1 MPIPA
6 ANDGTLDPVCKLPK
20 EVGPCRA
27 AVRRWTYD
35 LSKGQCVEFTYGG
48 CLGNANNFK
57 TKEACEAKCGGK
69 MLLTEYS
76 QRVYQCMSF
85 RHFVALQAHNYKL
98 VPYYLRRCMHP
109 WVGVEP
115 HSHLLFIHFTEGQSE
130 SKDDSIPESGA
141 DVVDTTVCQLPL
153 EQGNCR
159 ASIQRWGFDA
169 SRGRC
174 VQFIYGGCGGNAN
187 NFESKE
193 ACEQRCIVTFGQVMM
208 SLQCNA
214 LLSTHQFMKCV
225 RWFRDGCFT
234 LECLLPTPANI
245 PMPIPVANDETLDPV
260 CKLPKDVGPCRAAVR
275 RWTYDLSNGQCVEFT
290 YGGCRGNANNF
301 ETKEACEAKCG
312 GKILPTQ
319 NRDHGL
325 AHPPW

>member
-57 TKEACEAKCGGK
+57 TKEACEAKCG
-69 MLLTEYS
+69 
-76 QRVYQCMSF
+76 
-85 RHFVALQAHNYKL
+85 
-98 VPYYLRRCMHP
+98 
-109 WVGVEP
+109 
-115 HSHLLFIHFTEGQSE
+115 GQSE

-193 ACEQRCIVTFGQVMM
+193 ACEQRCI
-208 SLQCNA
+208 
-214 LLSTHQFMKCV
+214 
-225 RWFRDGCFT
+225 
-234 LECLLPTPANI
+234 ANI

-312 GKILPTQ
+312 GK
-319 NRDHGL
+319 
-325 AHPPW
+325 